1 MTPAKNLTL
10 PQKILIAAGLFGFI
24 FLAVQ
29 FWPKKSFNWQE
40 ETGYRWAE
48 LPPRKTGKPGFTLLS
63 PSKTKITF
71 TNRLSQEQI
80 ENNRFLLG
88 GSGVA
93 TGDIDGDDLV
103 DVYFACLDGPNVL
116 YKNLGNWKFK
126 DVTEEAGVACPD
138 RFSNGVTFADIDGDN
153 DLDLLVTALGGPNAC
168 FLNDGSG
175 NFTEVTESVGL
186 KSNMGSTSMAL
197 ADIDGDGDL
206 DLYITNFKKKS
217 VENLYPPHERAPNR
231 VTRKIGDTFEV
242 VPKFKEHYR
251 IGTFGGRSVLLE
263 NPDPD
268 FLYLND
274 GNGHFKRVS
283 FTDGR
288 FLDETG
294 KPFSELRDWG
304 LLARLQDFDNDGD
317 PDIYVCNDYWSPDR
331 IWINDGQGHFQAI
344 DKLAIR
350 HTSKFTMAVDFSDI
364 DRDGD
369 LDFLLIDMLAQ
380 DHQRRMQQM
389 GTDSQQIPAVIGK
402 FDDRPQIKRN
412 TLFLNRGDNTY
423 AEIGQFSGVHAT
435 EWTWSTLFLDVDL
448 DGYEDILLTN
458 GQLHDFEDAD
468 TNNRVQ
474 SLALFGH
481 DYRKLTSLYPNYLT
495 ANIAFRNNGDL
506 TFENVGEQWGFTVPD
521 VAWGMA
527 LADFDNDGD
536 LDIATNRL
544 DKPAGIYRNESNA
557 PRVAIR
563 LKGLPVNSQGVG
575 AKIRVL
581 GGPVLQ
587 SKEIVC
593 GGTYLSSS
601 DPLAVFAAGSVENNL
616 NIEVTWRNGNISQV
630 KNVIPNRIYEI
641 FEPTVETNQA
651 AIDSAALLSPY
662 FEDVSH
668 LINHIHH
675 EDVYDD
681 FKRQPLLPNRLSQS
695 GPGVAWLD
703 LDGDGDDDLV
713 IASGKGGQLSCFINQ
728 GGDFKKSSEPLLN
741 KISLNDQTT
750 VLGFSK
756 SQGAF
761 SLLVGNSNFEDSKID
776 DSFIMQYDFKNG
788 QVEST
793 RKIQFNTS
801 SIGALALADT
811 DGDGDLD
818 LFAGGRTV
826 PGRYPEAAS
835 SLLFKNQNGKF
846 TTDELNRH
854 LLEKIGMVTG
864 AVFCDIDADGDPDLL
879 LSLEWGA
886 VTVLLN
892 ENGIF
897 RNATDELGL
906 NKYLGWWNGLTT
918 GDFNED
924 GKLDIIATNW
934 GLNDKFGL
942 LKIQPMRIYFHD
954 FDNNGIMD
962 IIEAYL
968 DPKSNTWVPGRSL
981 DDLAAPLPLVKKRVP
996 THKKF
1001 ASSTLEEIIG
1011 PDLEL
1016 AAHLQANTFAHTLF
1030 INKGDHFEAKA
1041 LPDEAQFAPAFGV
1054 GVSDFDGDGHEDVF
1068 ISQNFFATPKAT
1080 SRADAGRGLWLKGDG
1095 AGNFKSMPGHE
1106 TGIKVYGE
1114 QRGAAL
1120 GDFDK
1125 DGRVD
1130 LVVTQN
1136 GSATKLYR
1144 NTGAK
1149 PGLRVRLIGPSGNP
1163 LGIGASLRMIYKNG
1177 FGPAREIHAGSG
1189 YWSQDSAVQVMGLR
1203 EKPVGISVR
1212 WPGGKVTNS
1221 DLPRDAREITIDRKG
1236 NITVLD

>member
-10 PQKILIAAGLFGFI
+10 TQKILIASGLFGFI

-48 LPPRKTGKPGFTLLS
+48 LPPLKTGKPGFTLLS

-116 YKNLGNWKFK
+116 YKNLGDWKFK
-126 DVTEEAGVACPD
+126 DVTQQAGVACPN
-138 RFSNGVTFADIDGDN
+138 RFSNGATFADIDGDG

-168 FLNDGSG
+168 FLNNGKG
-175 NFTEVTESVGL
+175 KFTEVTESVGL
-186 KSNMGSTSMAL
+186 TSNQGSTSIAL

-206 DLYITNFKKKS
+206 DLYMTNFKKKS
-217 VENLYPPHERAPNR
+217 VEYLYPPHERAPHR
-231 VTRKIGDTFEV
+231 VTKRVGKTFQV

-251 IGTFGGRSVLLE
+251 VEMIADRPVLLE
-263 NPDPD
+263 NPEPD

-274 GNGHFKRVS
+274 GTGHFKRVS

-294 KPFSELRDWG
+294 KPSSEPRDWG
-304 LLARLQDFDNDGD
+304 LLARFQDMDNDGD

-448 DGYEDILLTN
+448 DGYEDILATN
-458 GQLHDFEDAD
+458 GQLHDFEDSD

-474 SLALFGH
+474 KLALLGR
-481 DYRKLTSLYPNYLT
+481 DYRKLSTLYPNYLT
-495 ANIAFRNNGDL
+495 ANIAFRNKGDL
-506 TFENVGEQWGFTVPD
+506 TFENVSEQWGFTVPD
-521 VAWGMA
+521 VSWGMA

-557 PRVAIR
+557 PRVAVR

-575 AKIRVL
+575 AKIRLL

-587 SKEIVC
+587 SKEVIC
-593 GGTYLSSS
+593 GGTYLSGS
-601 DPLAVFAAGSVENNL
+601 DPLAVFAAGSAENGL
-616 NIEVTWRNGNISQV
+616 TIEVTWRNGNISQV

-641 FEPTVETNQA
+641 FEPTVVANGKSHA
-651 AIDSAALLSPY
+651 AIDSASLPSPY

-695 GPGVAWLD
+695 GPGVAWYD

-728 GGDFKKSSEPLLN
+728 GGEFKKSSEPFLN

-750 VLGFSK
+750 VLGFAKGKGTS
-756 SQGAF
+756 
-761 SLLVGNSNFEDSKID
+761 SLIIGYSNFENSKSAN
-776 DSFIMQYDFKNG
+776 SFIQQYEFKNG
-788 QVEST
+788 QVESIS
-793 RKIQFNTS
+793 KIPFNSS
-801 SIGALALADT
+801 SIGPLALADT

-835 SLLFKNQNGKF
+835 SLLFKNKNGKF
-846 TTDELNRH
+846 TTDEQNRK

-864 AVFCDIDADGDPDLL
+864 AVFSDIDADGDPDLL
-879 LSLEWGA
+879 LSLEWG
-886 VTVLLN
+886 VITVLLN

-906 NKYLGWWNGLTT
+906 SKYFGWWNGLTT

-924 GKLDIIATNW
+924 GKLDIVATNW

-942 LKIQPMRIYFHD
+942 LKIQPMRIYFED

-968 DPKSNTWVPGRSL
+968 DSKSNTWVPGRGL
-981 DDLAAPLPLVKKRVP
+981 NDLANSFTNAILTSLKVFSVIL
-996 THKKF
+996 T
-1001 ASSTLEEIIG
+1001 ASAALTVESST
-1011 PDLEL
+1011 
-1016 AAHLQANTFAHTLF
+1016 
-1030 INKGDHFEAKA
+1030 
-1041 LPDEAQFAPAFGV
+1041 
-1054 GVSDFDGDGHEDVF
+1054 
-1068 ISQNFFATPKAT
+1068 ISPSKT
-1080 SRADAGRGLWLKGDG
+1080 SL
-1095 AGNFKSMPGHE
+1095 
-1106 TGIKVYGE
+1106 
-1114 QRGAAL
+1114 
-1120 GDFDK
+1120 
-1125 DGRVD
+1125 
-1130 LVVTQN
+1130 
-1136 GSATKLYR
+1136 
-1144 NTGAK
+1144 
-1149 PGLRVRLIGPSGNP
+1149 
-1163 LGIGASLRMIYKNG
+1163 
-1177 FGPAREIHAGSG
+1177 
-1189 YWSQDSAVQVMGLR
+1189 
-1203 EKPVGISVR
+1203 
-1212 WPGGKVTNS
+1212 
-1221 DLPRDAREITIDRKG
+1221 
-1236 NITVLD
+1236 